1 VYNYK
6 HWRSVIFALLD
17 LRSAEGGTEL
27 CVPHT
32 DLHSRNVVIVLRNSG
47 KGATTTTP
55 IFKSNKNDNE
65 DHNNRGKYLCRLCD
79 SRIRPIWPN
88 GRYSEVGAGQWFS
101 TCQCQCQCI

>member
-1 VYNYK
+1 MYNYK

-47 KGATTTTP
+47 KG
-55 IFKSNKNDNE
+55 
-65 DHNNRGKYLCRLCD
+65 NNNNTN
-79 SRIRPIWPN
+79 I
-88 GRYSEVGAGQWFS
+88 
-101 TCQCQCQCI
+101 